1 MVYRSDDY
9 TSFQLLS
16 TNPKSYGGK
25 LIQDFEIDTAL
36 VDTTISLTGRK
47 FGYLTWNT
55 SIEELSEGDYIVIEI
70 VATDSESDFCCF
82 KYY

>member
-1 MVYRSDDY
+1 M
-9 TSFQLLS
+9 
-16 TNPKSYGGK
+16 
-25 LIQDFEIDTAL
+25 

-70 VATDSESDFCCF
+70 AATDSESDFAALNIIAEGVTF
-82 KYY
+82 SEGIPQDIGQQLINVDAYV